1 VNYYNVT
8 IFNDLGAIIIMGGD
22 TYDVDYQE
30 SNHIPNLFDYS
41 YGNGYKNDVWK
52 MSTADWL
59 VVPDRT
65 GFLSS
70 HG

>member
-1 VNYYNVT
+1 
-8 IFNDLGAIIIMGGD
+8 MGGD